1 MVEYINNCISYR
13 SKKSDKKRG
22 GRQFHVSSDR
32 RKRLK
37 TEQLRNNTFVT
48 ILSYATEIGLR
59 GSHAFKVLHEITN
72 TSPKHVSKY
81 RAAYKKSPRQATYVR
96 GNAIAV
102 LVDTKLSRHQYP
114 IIRSTPE
121 KFPSY
126 KIVQA
131 AKKECYPRLENIKI
145 TSTCAEVSLQ
155 SLLNHTLERFLSIVE
170 PVKSSLKTD

>member
-37 TEQLRNNTFVT
+37 TEQLRHNTFV
-48 ILSYATEIGLR
+48 
-59 GSHAFKVLHEITN
+59 